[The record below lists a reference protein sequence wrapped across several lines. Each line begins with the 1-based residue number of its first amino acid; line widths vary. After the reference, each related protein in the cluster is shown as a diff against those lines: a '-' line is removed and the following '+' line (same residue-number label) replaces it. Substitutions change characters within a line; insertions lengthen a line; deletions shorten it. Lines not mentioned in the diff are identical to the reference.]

1 MAASRYL
8 DHLARQ
14 IVGAEAADLFRQASQ
29 LSQTARQH
37 ELAAWEL
44 AAREA
49 VARPR
54 DSRSPAIRAIEA
66 RAAELAKED
75 R

>member
-49 VARPR
+49 AVRKSPDRERP
-54 DSRSPAIRAIEA
+54 
-66 RAAELAKED
+66 D
-75 R
+75 RRIVNTQIGAS